1 MILLKA
7 DKSKISYVL
16 ITVIISLLRFVRGF
30 VFMKLLSLSEL
41 GIITLVSTIMGLFV
55 ILQIGFLNGGYRIF
69 SVNNP
74 NKWKVNDTIYSYF
87 FILEGIIFIGILI
100 SFLFNQINIEELFLG
115 ILAAFF
121 GLILILNNW
130 NRNILIAQHKLKEIN
145 KLELIA
151 TIISFLFLILV
162 FWFGLIGALIVIFS
176 RELIFYILTV
186 ARNKNYLP
194 QKFSFNFPEAKWILS
209 FGFLPFIAGTILQM
223 NIQVETWSIASFL
236 STEEL
241 GKFYLPQLYITLFL
255 IVPQAINKLYF
266 PRVMQE
272 FVLG

>member
-186 ARNKNYLP
+186 ARNKNYSPLIF
-194 QKFSFNFPEAKWILS
+194 QKQN
-209 FGFLPFIAGTILQM
+209 G
-223 NIQVETWSIASFL
+223 SFL
-236 STEEL
+236 L
-241 GKFYLPQLYITLFL
+241 DFYLLLQVQYY
-255 IVPQAINKLYF
+255 K
-266 PRVMQE
+266 
-272 FVLG
+272 